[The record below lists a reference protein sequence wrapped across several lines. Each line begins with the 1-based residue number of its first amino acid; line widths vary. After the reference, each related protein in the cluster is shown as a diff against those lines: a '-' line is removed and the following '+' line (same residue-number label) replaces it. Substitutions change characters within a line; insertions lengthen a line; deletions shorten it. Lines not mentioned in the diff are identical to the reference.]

1 MIPKTVT
8 SIQKLPYPM
17 ASNRLR
23 QDMLPTSK
31 AEHGEPDKEESQS
44 HHHSY

>member
-1 MIPKTVT
+1 MIPKTAT